1 MDPGTDQDARLL
13 AELRRRRAE
22 LRESMSAV
30 EHALASPSGAGGVHW
45 TERVRAALAELS
57 GDFREHIAVTEGTD
71 GLYGDLQRR
80 APRLAA
86 PVDRLTQ
93 EHDDISRRLEDLL
106 AVLEAAAEMPD
117 VDRVRRTGTE
127 LLVAFM
133 RHRQRGA
140 DLVFEAY
147 EYDIGG
153 ET

>member
-1 MDPGTDQDARLL
+1 MDPSTDQDARLL
-13 AELRRRRAE
+13 TELRRRRAE
-22 LRESMSAV
+22 LRESLSAV
-30 EHALASPSGAGGVHW
+30 EHALASPSGAGAVRW
-45 TERVRAALAELS
+45 IERLRTALAELS
-57 GDFREHIAVTEGTD
+57 GDFREHISVTEGPD
-71 GLYGDLQRR
+71 GLYGELQRR

-93 EHDDISRRLEDLL
+93 EHDGISRRLEDLL
-106 AVLEAAAEMPD
+106 AAVEEAGEELDAE
-117 VDRVRRTGTE
+117 RIRRDGTD
-127 LLVAFM
+127 LLAAFM

>member
-1 MDPGTDQDARLL
+1 MDPSTDQDARLL
-13 AELRRRRAE
+13 AELQQRRAE

-30 EHALASPSGAGGVHW
+30 EHALASPAGSGGVRW
-45 TERVRAALAELS
+45 TERVRAALVELS
-57 GDFREHIAVTEGTD
+57 GDFREHIAVTEGPD
-71 GLYGDLQRR
+71 GLYGELQRR

-106 AVLEAAAEMPD
+106 AGIESADEVPDAEE
-117 VDRVRRTGTE
+117 VRRDGTD

-133 RHRQRGA
+133 RHRQRGG